1 MADDWLDDEREG
13 MRSNGPMQGAD
24 FINVCADAVRFDDV
38 IASADGAVMLH
49 SRKRHHIYS
58 IGSSRQDDVED
69 VLRASIRR
77 TSYAL

>member
-13 MRSNGPMQGAD
+13 MRSNGPITGAD
-24 FINVCADAVRFDDV
+24 FINICADAIRFDDV
-38 IASADGAVMLH
+38 IRTSASTVA
-49 SRKRHHIYS
+49 HIYN

-69 VLRASIRR
+69 ALRASIRR

>member
-13 MRSNGPMQGAD
+13 MRSNGPLTGAD

-38 IASADGAVMLH
+38 IASSAEARVLL
-49 SRKRHHIYS
+49 RQKRHYIYN
-58 IGSSRQDDVED
+58 IGSSRHDTFED
-69 VLRASIRR
+69 ALRASIRR